1 MAGELEKLVE
11 TLPDTITQ
19 LDTQIAKIDS
29 TVADITADQ
38 TAVGEV
44 MSNMTTA
51 SNAWIVDKSN
61 EILALTLVKGVTAQ
75 YGGTYGVSDVDD
87 WSILSA
93 GYIPNDDRW
102 PAKLVYDDTFVVSAA
117 PVSGAETRQ
126 YNRQVDFPEAYDHLT
141 KAPGT
146 DGTYGVNSRITS
158 LGTAKTLAQA
168 NQTAFKTFLK
178 AYRRNSPFPRSD

>member
-29 TVADITADQ
+29 TIADITADQ
-38 TAVGEV
+38 IAVDGV
-44 MSNMTTA
+44 MSTMTTGA
-51 SNAWIVDKSN
+51 TAWISVKTD
-61 EILALTLVKGVTAQ
+61 EILALTLVKGVTANF
-75 YGGTYGVSDVDD
+75 GGSFGVSDVDD

-102 PAKLVYDDTFVVSAA
+102 PAKLAYDDTFVVSAA

-141 KAPGT
+141 KTPGT

-178 AYRRNSPFPRSD
+178 AYRRNSPFPRSN